1 MRKWLF
7 VPALAMLGLLASGN
21 RAAAWWNYY
30 PAPASVAFPMLT
42 PSGYFTN
49 TYYYA
54 WYYPWYANYNY
65 SHGSYSH
72 WWRSHGWAFYP
83 GQQIPPNFRIDPIRG
98 AYFIEPMKPDDPKK
112 LGEPKKVEPK
122 KEPKKKDK
130 KDAKKEPGKVT
141 IHLPA
146 DAKLTFNGVAATGT
160 GEERSFLTPELDE
173 DRDYEYVLAAEVTRD
188 GQTVVATER
197 VIVRAG
203 NVTTVS
209 LRPTATA
216 AR

>member
-7 VPALAMLGLLASGN
+7 VPALAMLGLLVSGN

-54 WYYPWYANYNY
+54 WYYPWYANY

-98 AYFIEPMKPDDPKK
+98 AYLAEPKK
-112 LGEPKKVEPK
+112 LDEPKKG
-122 KEPKKKDK
+122 EPKKKDK

-146 DAKLTFNGVAATGT
+146 DAKLTFNGVAASGS
-160 GEERSFLTPELDE
+160 GEERSFLTPELDQ

-188 GQTVVATER
+188 GQRVVATER
-197 VIVRAG
+197 VLVRAG

-209 LRPTATA
+209 LRPSAVVA
-216 AR
+216 K